1 MNGDKTKASGP
12 ASVAIGGDA
21 DGAQVTT
28 SNVDAS
34 GAGTVNITQNYTAP
48 KDPSPQRLAEPIN
61 NLPEVAADFTGRV
74 EEENTIAAAL
84 SREGG
89 ALTIS
94 ALKGIGGI
102 GKTALAVKIAHRLP
116 ALFPA
121 AQLLVDLRGTRENPV
136 SSRQAM
142 ESVIRRFH
150 PEAKLPDDDAAIA
163 EIYRDLL
170 RHNKAIL
177 ILDNAKDTVQ
187 AAPLLPP
194 SPSAAMVT
202 SRQALFLDGAR
213 SVRLDDL
220 PLAEAKELLAKIF
233 ATERSCPEDERTEL
247 AQACLCHPLSLRVAA
262 LFLKHHQ
269 GRTIAAYVH
278 RVGEDREQLKIEGVA
293 DHDVM
298 AVLGQSLRQLE
309 AEDAGLAGNWRDLS
323 VFPADFDPAAA
334 AAIWEIADIEAAID
348 RLASLETKGFL
359 DAIAADR
366 YQLHDLM
373 RDLARRGRPEE
384 RTGAVALSHAQ
395 HFGQVLATPMIFIRR
410 AATARWP
417 ASRFLIVNG

>member
-34 GAGTVNITQNYTAP
+34 GAGTVSITQNYAAP

-102 GKTALAVKIAHRLP
+102 GKTALAVKIAHRLTV
-116 ALFPA
+116 LFPA

-150 PEAKLPDDDAAIA
+150 P
-163 EIYRDLL
+163 
-170 RHNKAIL
+170 
-177 ILDNAKDTVQ
+177 
-187 AAPLLPP
+187 
-194 SPSAAMVT
+194 
-202 SRQALFLDGAR
+202 
-213 SVRLDDL
+213 RLC
-220 PLAEAKELLAKIF
+220 KKRRCVI
-233 ATERSCPEDERTEL
+233 
-247 AQACLCHPLSLRVAA
+247 
-262 LFLKHHQ
+262 
-269 GRTIAAYVH
+269 G
-278 RVGEDREQLKIEGVA
+278 GW
-293 DHDVM
+293 
-298 AVLGQSLRQLE
+298 
-309 AEDAGLAGNWRDLS
+309 LAGWRFS
-323 VFPADFDPAAA
+323 IV
-334 AAIWEIADIEAAID
+334 
-348 RLASLETKGFL
+348 GF
-359 DAIAADR
+359 
-366 YQLHDLM
+366 
-373 RDLARRGRPEE
+373 RR
-384 RTGAVALSHAQ
+384 TC
-395 HFGQVLATPMIFIRR
+395 
-410 AATARWP
+410 
-417 ASRFLIVNG
+417 